1 MIWYIVIG
9 LFISAFCFITYLAMN
24 APLMPDDYNEEG
36 IDLDYENDKDVN
48 DFLNDPANNQEPH
61 EMGDTHEYI
70 KGGLTYDKDES
81 FKVFQNKMKQND
93 EWDED
98 HALDQVLNEMV
109 RATEDYGDNFEDGVD
124 EQIKKEPIKYNDSD
138 DSNEY

>member
-1 MIWYIVIG
+1 
-9 LFISAFCFITYLAMN
+9 
-24 APLMPDDYNEEG
+24 MPDDYNEEG
-36 IDLDYENDKDVN
+36 IDLDYKNDKDVN

-81 FKVFQNKMKQND
+81 FKAFQNKMKQND

-98 HALDQVLNEMV
+98 HAFDQVLNEMV